1 MVAMVITFMQ
11 KNGKINYF
19 IKNKL
24 NLYIINK
31 MNAKDELE
39 YEVLKK
45 KVRNPM
51 HNKFN
56 VIHKGK
62 TDVSKYD
69 EFLELMQSFLG
80 FYFCTSEYIK
90 KHCILGDDVLIETK
104 VEHYYRF
111 KEFHV
116 VCRDMHDCLYYRYS
130 MLPFVFLEYS
140 EYYMMDEAEDRYSK
154 MVFTYLQKWP
164 LLVTIY
170 CLEKKANHK
179 LFLL

>member
-1 MVAMVITFMQ
+1 M
-11 KNGKINYF
+11 
-19 IKNKL
+19 
-24 NLYIINK
+24 
-31 MNAKDELE
+31 DELE

-56 VIHKGK
+56 IIHKGK
-62 TDVSKYD
+62 TSLGKYH
-69 EFLELMQSFLG
+69 EFLELMQSLLG

-90 KHCILGDDVLIETK
+90 KHCILCTDVLIETK
-104 VEHYYRF
+104 VEHHYKF

-116 VCRDMHDCLYYRYS
+116 ICRDMYDCLYYRYS
-130 MLPFVFLEYS
+130 MLPFLLLEYPES
-140 EYYMMDEAEDRYSK
+140 YIIDDAEETHSK
-154 MVFTYLQKWP
+154 IPFSYLQKWP

-179 LFLL
+179 III